1 MFKQWCKEQGFLNN
15 SNVSHVLMDGGVLSV
30 PFDRLNFFYE
40 KCIEAYKAD
49 EKIFVVEQKTENYNF
64 FIDIDHKAKEELEI
78 REIFD
83 ICQLICGI
91 VKSHGGGNALISVA
105 EPKPACKDLIKS
117 GVHINWPDFVV
128 NKSSAIALREHVIN
142 ALFIYD
148 GSKEWSDIIDLAVY
162 GSSDTKAQGS
172 GFRMPYS
179 HKKGKHEKCLGK
191 GCEECNNTG
200 KEIQGEYIPLF
211 IFKCGHEQSSFH
223 VLQEIQNP
231 REGDIE
237 VLKMATIR
245 TQSTTPVIIEGA
257 VINYDKN
264 DKENSFS
271 DEIKN
276 EFKDQEVLQL
286 LEKFI
291 NRNLEG
297 QTTSRVTK
305 MFECNGNFLVSTN
318 SFYCENKKCNH
329 NSNHVWFHI
338 LGETIAQKCF
348 STTDIIRHYGF
359 CKDFTGKRHQLPPN
373 IINRLYK
380 EGGVKKYV
388 PPTNMKFTK
397 KKQEEEIKQ
406 YDLNLTDQLTVFIMK
421 NMIKIDDDFKVSR
434 IEMKKTKSKTK
445 IKEYSARTNYTCI
458 HCKKSNVMFKIIKNK
473 IEQVC
478 NCENRKHYLD
488 KKIVDKL

>member
-30 PFDRLNFFYE
+30 PFDRLNDFYK
-40 KCIEAYKAD
+40 KCIEAYKKD

-64 FIDIDHKAKEELEI
+64 FIDIDHKARDYLEVCD
-78 REIFD
+78 IFD

-91 VKSHGGGNALISVA
+91 VTRHGGGNALISIA
-105 EPKPACKDLIKS
+105 EPKPAGEDLVKS

-142 ALFIYD
+142 ALSIFD
-148 GSKEWSDIIDLAVY
+148 GSKKWSDIVDCAVY

-179 HKKGKHEKCLGK
+179 HKKGKHEKCLGR

-200 KEIQGEYIPLF
+200 KEIQGEYVPLF
-211 IFKCGHEQSSFH
+211 IFKGGQGQSFQL
-223 VLQEIQNP
+223 LQEIQNP
-231 REGDIE
+231 KEGDIE
-237 VLKMATIR
+237 MLKMATIR

-257 VINYDKN
+257 VIEYN
-264 DKENSFS
+264 KEDSFS
-271 DEIKN
+271 EDEIKH
-276 EFKDQEVLQL
+276 EFKDQEVLEL
-286 LEKFI
+286 IEKFV
-291 NRNLEG
+291 NKYLEG
-297 QTTSRVTK
+297 QATSRITK
-305 MFECNGNFLVSTN
+305 MFECNGSFLVSTN

-338 LGETIAQKCF
+338 IGETIAQKCF

-359 CKDFTGKRHQLPPN
+359 CKDFTGKRYQLSPN

-388 PPTNMKFTK
+388 PPITKFIK

-406 YDLNLTDQLTVFIMK
+406 YDLNLTDQLSVFIMK
-421 NMIKIDDDFKVSR
+421 NMLNTGDDFKVSKVE
-434 IEMKKTKSKTK
+434 IKKTKSKSK
-445 IKEYSARTNYTCI
+445 SNIKEYSVRTNHTCLI
-458 HCKKSNVMFKIIKNK
+458 CNKSYIVFRIVKDK

-488 KKIVDKL
+488 KKIIAKL